1 MYKLFSIFSFNL
13 SNVVKQQRIGVAI
26 IIYLA
31 IMFSLIYTKPSF
43 LFNDDESI
51 KPFGLG
57 YQSKSVLSLPI
68 ISILVGILSYMF
80 VLYYLNYSSVKF

>member
-1 MYKLFSIFSFNL
+1 MNQLFSFFSFNF
-13 SNVVKQQRIGVAI
+13 SNVVKQQKIGIAI

-80 VLYYLNYSSVKF
+80 VLHYLNYSSIRF

>member
-31 IMFSLIYTKPSF
+31 IMFSLIYTKPAF

-57 YQSKSVLSLPI
+57 YQTKSVLSLPI

>member
-1 MYKLFSIFSFNL
+1 MNQLFSFFSFNI
-13 SNVVKQQRIGVAI
+13 SNVVKQQKIGVAI
-26 IIYLA
+26 MVYLA

-80 VLYYLNYSSVKF
+80 VLYYLNYSSLKF

>member
-1 MYKLFSIFSFNL
+1 MYTSFSFNL

-57 YQSKSVLSLPI
+57 YQTKSVLSLPI

-80 VLYYLNYSSVKF
+80 VLYYLNYSSVIF

>member
-1 MYKLFSIFSFNL
+1 MYTSFSFNL

-80 VLYYLNYSSVKF
+80 VLYYLNYSSVIF

>member
-57 YQSKSVLSLPI
+57 YQTKSVLSLPI

-80 VLYYLNYSSVKF
+80 VLYYLNYSSVIF

>member
-1 MYKLFSIFSFNL
+1 MYTSFSFNL

>member
-1 MYKLFSIFSFNL
+1 MYTSFSFNL

-80 VLYYLNYSSVKF
+80 VLYYLNYSSVNF

>member
-80 VLYYLNYSSVKF
+80 VLYYLNYSSVIF

>member
-1 MYKLFSIFSFNL
+1 MNQLFSFFSFNF
-13 SNVVKQQRIGVAI
+13 SNVVKQQKIGVAI
-26 IIYLA
+26 ILYLI

-43 LFNDDESI
+43 LFNDDDSI

-57 YQSKSVLSLPI
+57 YQTKSVLSLPI

-80 VLYYLNYSSVKF
+80 VLYYLNYSIHF